1 MNKLIKELAEEAEL
15 NATLLFNKEKLERFA
30 DLIILECAKIVASA
44 RAKVHKLN
52 KMAHVVYADF
62 DVHELLAVEL
72 ST

>member
-1 MNKLIKELAEEAEL
+1 MDVFIVYYDERYEGLEDPGPEQRKIEAVYDNVE
-15 NATLLFNKEKLERFA
+15 A
-30 DLIILECAKIVASA
+30 A

-52 KMAHVVYADF
+52 KMAHVVYADV